1 MGVASRKIVSLNE
14 YREEAE
20 TGFGSGS
27 GGPSIEVD
35 ALVHSSGAYV
45 LIQNRPGETYNYR
58 ADELPRGT
66 WHSHTHALKDLPA
79 KVVATTEYV
88 HIFLEDWMPLKG
100 PPDLVRET
108 IELMGL
114 DPTKLIG
121 GDDVRE
127 QE

>member
-1 MGVASRKIVSLNE
+1 MGAAARKIVSLNE
-14 YREEAE
+14 YREE
-20 TGFGSGS
+20 TSFGSGS
-27 GGPSIEVD
+27 GGPPSIEVD
-35 ALVHSSGAYV
+35 ALVHASGAYV
-45 LIQNRPGETYNYR
+45 LIQNRPGETYTYR
-58 ADELPRGT
+58 ANELPCGT
-66 WHSHTHALKDLPA
+66 WHSHTQALKDLQA
-79 KVVATTEYV
+79 KVVACSEYV
-88 HIFLEDWMPLKG
+88 QIYLEDWMPLKG